1 MCFCI
6 LLTNLFNTGSWTAGR
21 QMQRSATKI
30 QFFCLSVTVPKKNR
44 KTVGVCFTRQT
55 CFCLS
60 FSLVKLERSYIW
72 LWFAVT
78 WLLVIVMHFLSEW
91 SCRALCGTLNSL
103 LIYYLMLVLWLPE
116 SDCLH
121 QDIFQFCN
129 LTRRFMNLLEP
140 EKGFS
145 QSVFFSHGYS
155 LISFWL
161 IVLPN
166 SFWIQRHRESIR
178 RRGGK
183 TYWCHSPSSS
193 EKSWRAIKRS
203 SLILF
208 HY

>member
-6 LLTNLFNTGSWTAGR
+6 LLTNLFNTGSYTAGW

-55 CFCLS
+55 FCLS

-103 LIYYLMLVLWLPE
+103 NI
-116 SDCLH
+116 D
-121 QDIFQFCN
+121 
-129 LTRRFMNLLEP
+129 
-140 EKGFS
+140 
-145 QSVFFSHGYS
+145 
-155 LISFWL
+155 
-161 IVLPN
+161 
-166 SFWIQRHRESIR
+166 
-178 RRGGK
+178 
-183 TYWCHSPSSS
+183 
-193 EKSWRAIKRS
+193 
-203 SLILF
+203 ILF
-208 HY
+208 GTGIMIARVWLSPPGYFSVLQFDTKVYELVRTRKGVFPISIL